1 MDFILQQNSSAEPV
15 ADQSGTINLRD
26 WKAAGSLQATPHYPI
41 KLPSGTIVEVSIQPE
56 PPSKEIIELSDED
69 LEWAST
75 QGNFPT
81 IDAVMYLRG
90 LTSQVSY
97 IAPLLS
103 FGEFFKEHADA
114 LTAPIEKNI
123 SNKSKGTEWVEYYA
137 AELHDF
143 PIFSVL
149 INNLSDKAR
158 SKVGAEYFR
167 QFTDIKYLSPEQ
179 VQALTTED
187 KINVLKTAVAKYP
200 GNDSKL
206 SLAVGLFTEE
216 DSIPAQDAALVL
228 SYTRSSVDSG
238 RLMACAAFYNDYTNA
253 YNVVA
258 TWVRHCINERIGT
271 NQSVWYKA
279 ALDLEVEHNFSL
291 AGDYIKNL
299 QGQPI
304 GLNQTKSTLGGVSG
318 GFKSMYSNNQ
328 PIGL

>member
-1 MDFILQQNSSAEPV
+1 MDFILQNNTTNEPAV
-15 ADQSGTINLRD
+15 DSTGNINLRD
-26 WKAAGSLQATPHYPI
+26 WKAAGSLQAIPRHPI
-41 KLPSGTIVEVSIQPE
+41 KFPSGSVIEISTQPE
-56 PPSKEIIELSDED
+56 PPTLQELEISDSD
-69 LEWAST
+69 LEWATT

-81 IDAVMYLRG
+81 LKAVMFLRG
-90 LTSQVSY
+90 MTNEVSY
-97 IAPLLS
+97 IAPMLS
-103 FGEFFKEHADA
+103 FGEFFKEYADT
-114 LTAPIEKNI
+114 LTTPIEKNI
-123 SNKSKGTEWVEYYA
+123 SNKAKGSEWVEYYA

-149 INNLSDKAR
+149 INNLSAKAR
-158 SKVGAEYFR
+158 DKICAEYFR

-279 ALDLEVEHNFSL
+279 ALDLEVKHNFSL

-304 GLNQTKSTLGGVSG
+304 GLNQTKSTLGSVGG